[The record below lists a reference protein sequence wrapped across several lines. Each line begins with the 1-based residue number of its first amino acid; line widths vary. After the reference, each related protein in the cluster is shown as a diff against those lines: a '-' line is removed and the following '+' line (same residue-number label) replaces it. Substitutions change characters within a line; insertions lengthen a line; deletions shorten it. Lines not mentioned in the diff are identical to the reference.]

1 MRLVL
6 KMLKNN
12 ERLDDLQ
19 INNMFVIQNPNE
31 YCFTSDAVQLANF
44 VKSKP
49 TDRLVEL
56 CSGSGVI
63 SILIQTKTG
72 CEDITCVELQ
82 EYLADMSRRSVKYNK
97 QDKYI
102 KIINAPLQGIHKE
115 IGLGEYS
122 TVVCNPPYKDA
133 GVLNEKESIAIAK
146 HEITVNLDEIIK
158 EASLLLKYG
167 GRLYLVNREEKL
179 TDILCTMRKYKIEPK
194 ILKILPS
201 SKGDSIILVEGKKG
215 GKSGLRIR
223 MK

>member
-1 MRLVL
+1 
-6 KMLKNN
+6 MLKSN

-19 INNMFVIQNPNE
+19 INNKFVIQNPNE
-31 YCFTSDAVQLANF
+31 YCFTSDAVQLSNF
-44 VKSKP
+44 VKAKP
-49 TDRLVEL
+49 NDKIVEL

-63 SILIQTKTG
+63 SILIQTKTN
-72 CEDITCVELQ
+72 CKNITCVELQ
-82 EYLADMSRRSVKYNK
+82 EYLADMSRRSIKYNN
-97 QDKYI
+97 QDEYI
-102 KIINAPLQGIHKE
+102 KVINAPLQGINKA
-115 IGLGEYS
+115 IGFGEYT

-133 GVLNEKESIAIAK
+133 GSIINEKKSIAIAK

-167 GRLYLVNREEKL
+167 GRLYLVNREERL

-201 SKGDSIILVEGKKG
+201 SKGDSIIMVEGKKG

>member
-1 MRLVL
+1 
-6 KMLKNN
+6 MLKNN

-44 VKSKP
+44 AKAKP
-49 TDRLVEL
+49 FDRVVEL

-63 SILIQTKTG
+63 SILMQTKTG
-72 CEDITCVELQ
+72 CKDFTCVEIQ
-82 EYLADMSRRSVKYNK
+82 EYLADMSRRSVQYNK
-97 QDKYI
+97 QSDYI
-102 KIINAPLQGIHKE
+102 KIINAPLQDIHKQLG
-115 IGLGEYS
+115 IGEYS
-122 TVVCNPPYKDA
+122 VVVCNPPYKDC
-133 GVLNEKESIAIAK
+133 GVINEKPSIAIAK
-146 HEITVNLDEIIK
+146 HEISVNLDEIIH
-158 EASLLLKYG
+158 EASVLLKYG
-167 GRLYLVNREEKL
+167 GRLYLVNREERL

-201 SKGDSIILVEGKKG
+201 SKGDSIILIEGKKG